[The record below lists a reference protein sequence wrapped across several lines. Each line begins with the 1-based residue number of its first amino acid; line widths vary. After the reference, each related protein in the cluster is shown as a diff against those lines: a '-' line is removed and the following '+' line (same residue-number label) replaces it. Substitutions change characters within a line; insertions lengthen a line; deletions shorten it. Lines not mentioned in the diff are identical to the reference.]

1 MFENKFLR
9 FLVLIIA
16 LLIAVY
22 FYYTSDKIKPQMPE
36 KNPLKEVQLV
46 SQEEYMA
53 DMNKKI
59 KSNWNKVQLNRD
71 YTIIVS
77 FDIDA
82 LGNIS
87 NLKILQSSQD
97 EQADKSALEA
107 IINAQPFMS
116 SKALARKDIVNVEFQ
131 FDYSASY
138 KE

>member
-1 MFENKFLR
+1 MAYISVRNLTKIYQMGEVTIK
-9 FLVLIIA
+9 A
-16 LLIAVY
+16 L
-22 FYYTSDKIKPQMPE
+22 D
-36 KNPLKEVQLV
+36 N
-46 SQEEYMA
+46 
-53 DMNKKI
+53 
-59 KSNWNKVQLNRD
+59 
-71 YTIIVS
+71 VS

-87 NLKILQSSQD
+87 NLKIVQSSQD